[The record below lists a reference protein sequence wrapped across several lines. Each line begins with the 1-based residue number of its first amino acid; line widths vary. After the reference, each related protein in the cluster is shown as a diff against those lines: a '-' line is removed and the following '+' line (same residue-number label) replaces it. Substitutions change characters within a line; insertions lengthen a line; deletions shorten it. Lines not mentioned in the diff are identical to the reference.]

1 MALLPSL
8 IICHGFFIANNT
20 IELLSNDVRYSSEDN
35 IEK

>member
-20 IELLSNDVRYSSEDN
+20 IELLSNDVHYPSEDN

>member
-8 IICHGFFIANNT
+8 IICHGCLIASNT
-20 IELLSNDVRYSSEDN
+20 IELLSNDVHYPSEDN

>member
-8 IICHGFFIANNT
+8 IIYHGFFIASNT
-20 IELLSNDVRYSSEDN
+20 IELLSNDVHDPSEDN